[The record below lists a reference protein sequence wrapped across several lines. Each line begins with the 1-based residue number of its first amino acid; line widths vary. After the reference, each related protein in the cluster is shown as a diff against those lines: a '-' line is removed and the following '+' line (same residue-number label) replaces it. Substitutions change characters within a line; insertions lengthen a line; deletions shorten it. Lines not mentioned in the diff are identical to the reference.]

1 MVLVP
6 ACLWGWSALCGA
18 LDDTASQASA
28 EARPF
33 AALLLPLS
41 SPAFAG
47 AAQAV
52 ERGCRAA
59 MAVED
64 KPLPLQVSRTDATPE
79 SILAAYR
86 SAAERGAAI
95 VLGPLTRDGVTALA
109 RTASSGPPTLALNA
123 PDADTPLPPRF
134 VLFGLSAES
143 EARAAAQNAFSSG
156 ARSAAMVESDAPL
169 SRRVSRAFV
178 DEWQSLGGTVSE
190 HLDAGADLELM
201 RRRMDRSQADM
212 VFLATDGDV
221 ARTVRP
227 YLNSQVPVY
236 ATSLVHGRSEDP
248 LAAVDLDGIRFVDMP
263 WLVQPDHPAVMV
275 YPRPTGSVEFQRFY
289 ALGIDA
295 CRLAPLVA
303 AGHKSGE
310 LDGVTGHLQ
319 LAHGAVERD
328 PVPALFRAG
337 SAVAA
342 DASET
347 PR

>member
-1 MVLVP
+1 M
-6 ACLWGWSALCGA
+6 GWSALCGA
-18 LDDTASQASA
+18 LDNTASKASA
-28 EARPF
+28 ESRPF

-41 SPAFAG
+41 SPAFAQ

-52 ERGCRAA
+52 DDGCRAA
-59 MAVED
+59 LAVED
-64 KPLPLQVSRTDATPE
+64 QPLALQVSRTDATPE

-86 SAAERGAAI
+86 SAVERGAAI

-109 RTASSGPPTLALNA
+109 RTALSGPPILALNA
-123 PDADTPLPPRF
+123 PDADTPRPPRF
-134 VLFGLSAES
+134 VVFGLSAES
-143 EARAAAQNAFSSG
+143 EARTAAQNAFLSG
-156 ARSAAMVESDAPL
+156 ARRAAVVESDAPL

-190 HLDAGADLELM
+190 HLDAGADPELM
-201 RRRMDRSQADM
+201 RRRMERSRADM
-212 VFLATDGDV
+212 VFLATDGDG
-221 ARTVRP
+221 ARAARP
-227 YLNSQVPVY
+227 YLNNEIPAY
-236 ATSLVHGRSEDP
+236 ATSLVHERREDP
-248 LAAVDLDGIRFVDMP
+248 LSAVDLDGIRFVDMP

-275 YPRPTGSVEFQRFY
+275 YPRQPGSLEFQRFY

-295 CRLAPLVA
+295 CRLAPLIA
-303 AGHKSGE
+303 AGRESAE
-310 LDGVTGHLQ
+310 LDGVTGHLR

-328 PVPALFRAG
+328 PVPATFRGG